1 MTKKGFFNIFR
12 SGNKDL
18 EDEVARQ
25 TEHAISMAK
34 KEDDQVALES
44 DDANHLVTSEIVTF
58 ASQKLE
64 ILLRAIEDKAHVKFQ
79 KRNQYKLYL
88 SIEGAEDMG
97 RVIGKDG
104 ATLRA
109 LQVLVAAFVVREF
122 STHIQLFIDAG
133 GYRSRHS
140 KKLKQRVERLAQDVV
155 REDKTIELE
164 AMNAMD
170 RRTVHMMF
178 ENDKTVSTHSVGE
191 GATRHVVMTKKDGS
205 SIQPDSNV

>member
-1 MTKKGFFNIFR
+1 MSSKMSDIVEYVAKTLVN
-12 SGNKDL
+12 
-18 EDEVARQ
+18 EPDEVKV
-25 TEHAISMAK
+25 S
-34 KEDDQVALES
+34 EDQGDDRLIIHLDVA
-44 DDANHLVTSEIVTF
+44 D
-58 ASQKLE
+58 
-64 ILLRAIEDKAHVKFQ
+64 
-79 KRNQYKLYL
+79 
-88 SIEGAEDMG
+88 GDMG

-122 STHIQLFIDAG
+122 GTHIQLFIDAG

-140 KKLKQRVERLAQDVV
+140 RKLKQRVERLAQDVV

-178 ENDKTVSTHSVGE
+178 ENDKGVQTHSVGE
-191 GATRHVVMTKKDGS
+191 GASRHVVMTKKDS
-205 SIQPDSNV
+205 SEVQPDSNV